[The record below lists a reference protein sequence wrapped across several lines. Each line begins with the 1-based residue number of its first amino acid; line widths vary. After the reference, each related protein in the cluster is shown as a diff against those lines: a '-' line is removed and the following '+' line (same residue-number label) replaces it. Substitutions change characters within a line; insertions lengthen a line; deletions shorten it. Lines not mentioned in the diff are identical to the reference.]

1 MTVYACANLI
11 LEAFN
16 GDRTERRALMRLA
29 QTRFETANWAGLQ
42 ADAVERLNIRER
54 YVQMAARRTQDV
66 LGQHARDVDLWEAIK
81 HAYGALCAGHP
92 ALDFTRS
99 FFNTVTRRMFDTPG
113 IDPRVEFHGA
123 DFDFPTDPN
132 QPPVFIDYAP
142 LHSWLAL
149 AQHLLDHVRLN
160 LPWQDRSRDAEQLAH
175 RLRYDAEQR
184 WGPEASA
191 DRAEILKP
199 IFFRGKTAF
208 VVGRLW
214 HGAQAMP
221 LVLALCNQAGQVLAD
236 ALLTDDDDVS
246 IIFSFTRSY
255 FHVDLPYPRGAVLFL
270 KSLMPWKRLSDLY
283 ISLGYP
289 RHGKAELFRELLQ
302 HLEHSQDQFVPA
314 PGDRGMVMAVFTLPS
329 FDIVFKLIRDTFAYP
344 KTTTRE
350 DVLQKYALVFN
361 HDRAGRL
368 VDAQEFRGLA
378 LPRHRFHHE
387 VLHELTTATTQ
398 SVAITDTHVILKHVY
413 LERRITPLNLYL
425 REAPI
430 PQALDAVLDY
440 GQAIKDLAATNI
452 FTGDLLLKNFGVT
465 RHQRVVFY
473 DYDELARVT
482 ECNFRDLPT
491 PSDDDDDWRGEPWFY
506 VGDKDI
512 FPEEFL
518 TFIGLHGEQRRV
530 FLEHH
535 HHLLT
540 PHFWRGLQQRLNA
553 GEIMDIL
560 PYRPS
565 RCLHSY

>member
-16 GDRTERRALMRLA
+16 GDRTERRAVMRRA
-29 QTRFETANWAGLQ
+29 QTRFEQADWAGLQ

-54 YVQMAARRTQDV
+54 YVQMAARRTQAV
-66 LGQHARDVDLWEAIK
+66 LGAHAQDVDLWEAIK
-81 HAYGALCAGHP
+81 HAYGALCIGHP

-99 FFNTVTRRMFDTPG
+99 FFNTVTRRLFDTPG
-113 IDPRVEFHGA
+113 IDPRIEFHDA
-123 DFDFPTDPN
+123 DFDFPPDPT
-132 QPPVFIDYAP
+132 QPPVFTTQAGWATWP
-142 LHSWLAL
+142 HL
-149 AQHLLDHVRLN
+149 AQYLLDQVKIN
-160 LPWQDRSRDAEQLAH
+160 LPWQDHARDVARLAQC
-175 RLRYDAEQR
+175 LRYETAQR
-184 WGPEASA
+184 WGEAA
-191 DRAEILKP
+191 APTQVDVLKP
-199 IFFRGKTAF
+199 VFFRGQSAF

-214 HGAQAMP
+214 HNQQTMP
-221 LVLALCNQAGQVLAD
+221 LVLILSNQAGQLVAEAVLAD
-236 ALLTDDDDVS
+236 EDDVS
-246 IIFSFTRSY
+246 IVFSFTRSY

-289 RHGKAELFRELLQ
+289 RHGKAELFWELQQ
-302 HLEHSQDQFVPA
+302 HLETSTDLFIPA

-329 FDIVFKLIRDTFAYP
+329 FEIVFKLIRDKFAYP

-350 DVLQKYALVFN
+350 DVLQKYALVFT

-378 LPRHRFHHE
+378 LPRHRFHKD
-387 VLHELTTATTQ
+387 VLDELTTATTQ
-398 SVAITDTHVILKHVY
+398 CVTITDTHVILKHVY

-425 REAPI
+425 REAPSA
-430 PQALDAVLDY
+430 QALEAVLDY

-465 RHQRVVFY
+465 RHQRVIFY
-473 DYDELARVT
+473 DYDELALVT

-530 FLEHH
+530 FLEQHGD
-535 HHLLT
+535 LFT
-540 PHFWRGLQQRLNA
+540 PQYWRALQQCLRS
-553 GEIMDIL
+553 GDIMDIV

-565 RCLHSY
+565 RRLAG